1 MLFVKTVDGHRR
13 ALPVSDEEADKLV
26 SDGVA
31 KTTYHSGIIEEV
43 TGEYET
49 KEMTPAP
56 KKRRT
61 RKKKVDESAE

>member
-1 MLFVKTVDGHRR
+1 MLFVKTVDGQRK
-13 ALPVSDEEADKLV
+13 ALPVSEEEAEKLV

-31 KTTYHSGIIEEV
+31 KKTYHSGIIEEV

-61 RKKKVDESAE
+61 RKKTVDEPAK